1 MQFTRAFTRVDVD
14 ADIDFDKEGS
24 GFLKII
30 LLFLFAWVPLQ
41 VNFLKIGAFPEKGLV
56 FLLHYFLNQ

>member
-24 GFLKII
+24 GFLKSI
-30 LLFLFAWVPLQ
+30 FLVVFAWVPLQ
-41 VNFLKIGAFPEKGLV
+41 VNFLKIGALHEKGL
-56 FLLHYFLNQ
+56 FF